1 VKCAIARYHFAG
13 LIVRTDGWCTSR
25 VNLEEPSYPRKL
37 GERVGAHLAA
47 QSLAM
52 HFDGPLAF
60 QVVSYSSAREF
71 LAAKDAGKHRGCHI
85 RDKDHCRHAIRQRV
99 ARSLAFI
106 SDRFL
111 SFPLREAFAR

>member
-1 VKCAIARYHFAG
+1 VRNERNTHFG
-13 LIVRTDGWCTSR
+13 DVLIRMDGWCTRS
-25 VNLEEPSYPRKL
+25 VNLEEPSHPRKF
-37 GERVGAHLAA
+37 GDGVRAHLAA